1 MHRTKH
7 GRDDDAGCRGRS
19 AGHKIRLLARGLL
32 PLLFQGASGSGGD
45 REGDTKLMMKALTP
59 VRLLKNDFAD
69 RVAKLEG
76 SGASKEELLELLGTG
91 RSMRGMFLGDLE
103 DGELEIGQVSALI
116 HDILPAATIVSNIW
130 NEFEDALAMPIRR
143 Y

>member
-1 MHRTKH
+1 MAAMMMLGAEGVQLGTRFVCSHEASCHSSFKERV
-7 GRDDDAGCRGRS
+7 
-19 AGHKIRLLARGLL
+19 ARAETG
-32 PLLFQGASGSGGD
+32 
-45 REGDTKLMMKALTP
+45 EGDTKLMMKALTP